1 MGFILFL
8 FSLFY
13 EVKEEK
19 SQASSVLVW
28 GNNMLTAQRKRFFF
42 FYCDIVYL
50 TVHEKIYTKLYLKKM
65 VNMHWTASLVLNDSL
80 SL

>member
-13 EVKEEK
+13 EVNEEK

-28 GNNMLTAQRKRFFF
+28 GNNMLTAQRKRFF

>member
-28 GNNMLTAQRKRFFF
+28 GNNMLTAQRKRFF

>member
-42 FYCDIVYL
+42 F
-50 TVHEKIYTKLYLKKM
+50 TVILYIWQFMKKF
-65 VNMHWTASLVLNDSL
+65 TPSYI
-80 SL
+80 

>member
-42 FYCDIVYL
+42 
-50 TVHEKIYTKLYLKKM
+50 TVILYIWQFMKKF
-65 VNMHWTASLVLNDSL
+65 TPSYI
-80 SL
+80 

>member
-28 GNNMLTAQRKRFFF
+28 GNNMLTAQRKWFF

-65 VNMHWTASLVLNDSL
+65 VNIHWTASLVLNDSL